1 MCACAGAGVWVG
13 GEGVCARRAVE
24 RRRAEKKREGT
35 VVGGARAFGKKWK
48 KNKPGGIFHC
58 TPTRTRALYLANP
71 PLPLIT
77 ILKTRAPAG
86 GPPTPCS
93 TEISGPPRAQP
104 TPCGPAPGAGRAG

>member
-35 VVGGARAFGKKWK
+35 VVGGARALGKKWK

-86 GPPTPCS
+86 GPSLRSPPFCQRREPSPTR
-93 TEISGPPRAQP
+93 ISVNRFSY
-104 TPCGPAPGAGRAG
+104 GARR